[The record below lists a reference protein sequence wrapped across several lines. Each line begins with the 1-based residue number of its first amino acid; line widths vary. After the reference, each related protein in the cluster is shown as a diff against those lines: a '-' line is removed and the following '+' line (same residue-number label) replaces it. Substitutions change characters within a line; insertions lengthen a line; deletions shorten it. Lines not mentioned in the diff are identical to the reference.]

1 MTSGLNKIYPWL
13 KSEHKSLS
21 GPCCLVPR
29 QTAVSRPNK
38 SVLFLKQMGGK
49 ITLASVYNE
58 LDYSETRKE
67 MGRVWEHVDLDKTGH
82 GRDGGK

>member
-1 MTSGLNKIYPWL
+1 
-13 KSEHKSLS
+13 
-21 GPCCLVPR
+21 
-29 QTAVSRPNK
+29 
-38 SVLFLKQMGGK
+38 MGGK

-58 LDYSETRKE
+58 LDYSEIRKE